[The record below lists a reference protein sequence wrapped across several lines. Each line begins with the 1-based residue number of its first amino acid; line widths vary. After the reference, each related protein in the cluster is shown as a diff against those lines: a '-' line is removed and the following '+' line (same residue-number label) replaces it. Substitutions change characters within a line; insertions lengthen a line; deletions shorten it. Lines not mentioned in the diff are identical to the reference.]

1 MRTFLIPL
9 LLAGLTAGAVHAEQG
24 RPRTITVYG
33 DAATTV
39 TPDQVVW
46 RLNVMARDQKLDAAT
61 SKVTG
66 IVAEAQEI
74 AKTFE
79 LEEENVQI
87 GRVSVGMRYETKDGR
102 ETGKLN
108 YYEVSQGLTVV
119 QKDLGRYDELR
130 VALTAVPGLQVDQN
144 FRAAGADSLREVM
157 RLDALRDAMRK
168 AAALAEIAGAKLG
181 PALSISEFKPE
192 TSRGD
197 GVEGAA
203 YMMNLS
209 PAMGRPEGLDIRAR
223 IYAVFEME

>member
-1 MRTFLIPL
+1 MRTFLVTI
-9 LLAGLTAGAVHAEQG
+9 LLAGLTAGTVHAEQG
-24 RPRTITVYG
+24 RPRTITVSG

-46 RLNVMARDQKLDAAT
+46 RLTATARDQKLDAAT
-61 SKVTG
+61 STVTG

-74 AKTFE
+74 ARTFE
-79 LEEENVQI
+79 LEKDNVQI

-102 ETGKLN
+102 ETGKLE
-108 YYEVSQGLTVV
+108 YYEVSQGLTIV
-119 QKDLGRYDELR
+119 QKDLGGYEELR
-130 VALTAVPGLQVDQN
+130 IALTAVPGLQVDQILG
-144 FRAAGADSLREVM
+144 AAGADSMREVM

-168 AAALAEIAGAKLG
+168 AAALAEVAGAKLG
-181 PALSISEFKPE
+181 CALSISEFKPE

-203 YMMNLS
+203 YMVNVS
-209 PAMGRPEGLDIRAR
+209 PAIVRPEGLNLRSR